1 MDPRKRAADAYGAF
15 SNPPNKNASGN
26 GNAKKGKKTSR
37 NKRHEKSGPASAGGA
52 ESAGGSERTAGPAS
66 AGGPKD
72 SGTQKAED
80 RVSGAAQGPGAE
92 FVPLNPGSGISGNT
106 AGRESSPSSGFFRNG
121 FGPKKAAKLLLLLG
135 KEQAA
140 KVLRHLNR
148 DEIEEI
154 TAEIAKISRIEKT
167 EARKILEEFGQISRG
182 VRETRGGKDIA
193 RQILVNSVGE
203 EKGNAILRKVSPD
216 KDDRPFAFLEDLDNQ
231 QIMMLIRKEPSHV
244 VSIIL
249 AYLQPKQS
257 SEVLE
262 SFPPDKQKEIVKR
275 LAKMERIAPEVLNS
289 IEEKLK
295 QRLRTQGKVVTEEI
309 EGERVLAEILK
320 NMNVSDEERILENL
334 ESQNTDLAESVR
346 ERLFTVDAI
355 PEIPDYDLQKVLRD
369 FEDRELAIL
378 LKGKP
383 QEVEEKVMRNLSSRR
398 QELVSYER
406 QYLGR
411 MKRSEVEETT
421 GEFLRYLREMAER
434 GEISLHEDEYI

>member
-1 MDPRKRAADAYGAF
+1 
-15 SNPPNKNASGN
+15 
-26 GNAKKGKKTSR
+26 
-37 NKRHEKSGPASAGGA
+37 
-52 ESAGGSERTAGPAS
+52 
-66 AGGPKD
+66 
-72 SGTQKAED
+72 
-80 RVSGAAQGPGAE
+80 
-92 FVPLNPGSGISGNT
+92 
-106 AGRESSPSSGFFRNG
+106 
-121 FGPKKAAKLLLLLG
+121 LLLLLG